1 MKYCQFDGCTNKI
14 AKGIYCTEHKRSSRS
29 RKKKQQAKSVYHH
42 ENKPFYRTQA
52 WKDMRQFI
60 YEREGGH
67 CQRCGQFIF
76 GKRAHVH
83 HIVPIK
89 DNELLKLDPNNPMLL
104 FSKCH
109 PIVKIE
115 TEDKKF
121 FPSYFNYTPLSIFK
135 IFSLGEIG

>member
-76 GKRAHVH
+76 GREHTSITLYQSKTTNCLSLIQTISCYYVQNV
-83 HIVPIK
+83 IQ
-89 DNELLKLDPNNPMLL
+89 LLKT
-104 FSKCH
+104 KR
-109 PIVKIE
+109 K
-115 TEDKKF
+115 TKKF
-121 FPSYFNYTPLSIFK
+121 FLRISIEAPLFIFK
-135 IFSLGEIG
+135 IFSRGR

>member
-14 AKGIYCTEHKRSSRS
+14 AKGIYCAEHKRSSKS
-29 RKKKQQAKSVYHH
+29 RKKKQKAKSVYHH

-89 DNELLKLDPNNPMLL
+89 DNELLKLDPNNLMLL
-104 FSKCH
+104 CSKCH
-109 PIVKIE
+109 PIVENE
-115 TEDKKF
+115 TEEKKV
-121 FPSYFNYTPLSIFK
+121 FPSYFN
-135 IFSLGEIG
+135 

>member
-89 DNELLKLDPNNPMLL
+89 DNELLKLDQNNLMLYVQNVIQL
-104 FSKCH
+104 LKT
-109 PIVKIE
+109 KQK
-115 TEDKKF
+115 TKKF
-121 FPSYFNYTPLSIFK
+121 FLRILINPPYP
-135 IFSLGEIG
+135 FSKFFRVGR